1 MLNHVNHETAH
12 AMIQA
17 LSLTEAG
24 SDLVKALEDIRYYHK
39 AADVYDLGY
48 GGILVEAFDEDSDGD
63 HYWEGSVLIPSKRD
77 RLIYKSAAHQ
87 DEPVQGALFWGWG
100 YGDDDSGCV
109 IIPRVLGEWAAE
121 CALAHATKMKT
132 VHSPAECRPVSCSV
146 DSDSNSTSADN
157 ADKLGKM
164 VVTAPVDQINLPGL
178 TKDKW
183 ARQKAGEADVARR
196 DTSWD
201 FPSLI
206 MPGYIQDCATVYGV
220 TIGWIDSLDVWP
232 TPFEDCTPETVCDE
246 KSWSYREPVVLR
258 AACQIM
264 SDLKHWEYFDKCS
277 PLQCAKHLFANDF
290 RPVDL

>member
-1 MLNHVNHETAH
+1 MLNHVNHEAAH

-63 HYWEGSVLIPSKRD
+63 HYWEGSVLIPSQRD
-77 RLIYKSAAHQ
+77 RLIYKSAAYQ
-87 DEPVQGALFWGWG
+87 DKPVQGALFWGWNTDG
-100 YGDDDSGCV
+100 YIV
-109 IIPRVLGEWAAE
+109 IPRVLGEWAAQ
-121 CALAHATKMKT
+121 CALEHATKMKT
-132 VHSPAECRPVSCSV
+132 VHSPDECRPVSCTV
-146 DSDSNSTSADN
+146 DSLTQMA
-157 ADKLGKM
+157 
-164 VVTAPVDQINLPGL
+164 VTAPVDQVNLPGL

-183 ARQKAGEADVARR
+183 AHKKAAEADAARR
-196 DTSWD
+196 DTQYD

-206 MPGYIQDCATVYGV
+206 MPGYLQLCPTVYGV
-220 TIGWIDSLDVWP
+220 NLNRIDCLDVWS
-232 TPFEDCTPETVCDE
+232 TPFEECTPETICDE

-264 SDLKHWEYFDKCS
+264 SGLKHWEYFDKCS

>member
-1 MLNHVNHETAH
+1 MFNHVNHDAAH
-12 AMIQA
+12 YMIQA

-63 HYWEGSVLIPSKRD
+63 HYWEGSVLIPSQRD
-77 RLIYKSAAHQ
+77 RLIYKSAAYQ

-164 VVTAPVDQINLPGL
+164 AVTAPVDQVHLPGL

-206 MPGYIQDCATVYGV
+206 LPGYLQLCPTVYGV
-220 TIGWIDSLDVWP
+220 NINRIDCLDVWP
-232 TPFEDCTPETVCDE
+232 TPFEDCTPETICDE

-264 SDLKHWEYFDKCS
+264 SDLRHWEYFDKCS

>member
-1 MLNHVNHETAH
+1 MLNHVNNMNHEAAH
-12 AMIQA
+12 LMIQA
-17 LSLTEAG
+17 LSMTDKGRKLI
-24 SDLVKALEDIRYYHK
+24 KALEDVRYYHRH
-39 AADVYDLGY
+39 AEVYDLGY
-48 GGILVEAFDEDSDGD
+48 NGILVEAFDEDSDGD
-63 HYWEGSVLIPSKRD
+63 RYWEGSVLIPSTRD
-77 RLIYKSAAHQ
+77 RLIYESAAYQ

-100 YGDDDSGCV
+100 YGDDDNDCT
-109 IIPRVLGEWAAE
+109 IIPRILGEWAVE
-121 CALAHATKMKT
+121 CALTYAAKRNT
-132 VHSPAECRPVSCSV
+132 VHSPAECRPVACTV
-146 DSDSNSTSADN
+146 DSLTQMA
-157 ADKLGKM
+157 
-164 VVTAPVDQINLPGL
+164 VTAPVDQISLPGL

-183 ARQKAGEADVARR
+183 AHKKAAEADAERR
-196 DTSWD
+196 DTQYD

-232 TPFEDCTPETVCDE
+232 TPFEDCTPETICDE

-264 SDLKHWEYFDKCS
+264 SELRHWEYFDKCS

>member
-1 MLNHVNHETAH
+1 MLNQVNHDAAH
-12 AMIQA
+12 YMIQA

-39 AADVYDLGY
+39 AADVYDLGH

-63 HYWEGSVLIPSKRD
+63 HYWEGSVLIPSRRD
-77 RLIYKSAAHQ
+77 KLIYKSAAYQ

-146 DSDSNSTSADN
+146 DSNSNSTSADN
-157 ADKLGKM
+157 ANKLGKM
-164 VVTAPVDQINLPGL
+164 AVTAPVDQVHLPGL

-183 ARQKAGEADVARR
+183 ARQKAAEADVERR
-196 DTSWD
+196 DTTYD
-201 FPSLI
+201 FPSFI

-220 TIGWIDSLDVWP
+220 NINRIDCLDVWP
-232 TPFEDCTPETVCDE
+232 TPLEDLTPEKLCDE
-246 KSWSYREPVVLR
+246 TSWDYRPPVVLR

-264 SDLKHWEYFDKCS
+264 SELRHWEYFDKCS

>member
-1 MLNHVNHETAH
+1 MLNHETAH

-63 HYWEGSVLIPSKRD
+63 HYWEGSVLIPSQRD
-77 RLIYKSAAHQ
+77 RLIYKSAAYQ

-132 VHSPAECRPVSCSV
+132 VHSPAECRPVSCVV
-146 DSDSNSTSADN
+146 DALTQMA
-157 ADKLGKM
+157 
-164 VVTAPVDQINLPGL
+164 VTAPVDQVNLPGL

-183 ARQKAGEADVARR
+183 ARQKAAEADAARR

-206 MPGYIQDCATVYGV
+206 LPGYLQMCPTVYGV
-220 TIGWIDSLDVWP
+220 NINRIDCLDVWP
-232 TPFEDCTPETVCDE
+232 TPFEDCTPETICDE

-264 SDLKHWEYFDKCS
+264 SELKHWEYFDKCS

-290 RPVDL
+290 RPIDL

>member
-1 MLNHVNHETAH
+1 MLNQVNHDAAH
-12 AMIQA
+12 YMIQA

-63 HYWEGSVLIPSKRD
+63 HYWEGSVLIPSQRD
-77 RLIYKSAAHQ
+77 RLIYESAAHQ

-100 YGDDDSGCV
+100 YGDDDSDCTV
-109 IIPRVLGEWAAE
+109 IPRVLGEWAAE

-132 VHSPAECRPVSCSV
+132 VHSPAECHPEACTV
-146 DSDSNSTSADN
+146 DGLAHM
-157 ADKLGKM
+157 A
-164 VVTAPVDQINLPGL
+164 VTAPRGVPLPGL
-178 TKDKW
+178 TRDKW
-183 ARQKAGEADVARR
+183 AWKKAAEANVERR
-196 DTSWD
+196 DTQYD

-206 MPGYIQDCATVYGV
+206 LPGYLQLCPTVYGV
-220 TIGWIDSLDVWP
+220 NLNRIDCLDVWP
-232 TPFEDCTPETVCDE
+232 TPSEECTPETICDE
-246 KSWSYREPVVLR
+246 KSWDYKPPIVLR

-264 SDLKHWEYFDKCS
+264 SELKHWEYFDKCS
-277 PLQCAKHLFANDF
+277 ALQCAKHLFANDF

>member
-1 MLNHVNHETAH
+1 MLNQVNHDAAH
-12 AMIQA
+12 YMIQA

-63 HYWEGSVLIPSKRD
+63 HYWEGSVLIPSRRD

-87 DEPVQGALFWGWG
+87 DEPVQGALFWGWNT
-100 YGDDDSGCV
+100 DGCIV
-109 IIPRVLGEWAAE
+109 IPRVLGEWAAE

-132 VHSPAECRPVSCSV
+132 VHSPAECRPVSCTV
-146 DSDSNSTSADN
+146 N
-157 ADKLGKM
+157 AVKNM
-164 VVTAPVDQINLPGL
+164 AVTAPVDQINLPGL

-183 ARQKAGEADVARR
+183 AHKKAAEADAERR

-220 TIGWIDSLDVWP
+220 SINRIDCLDVWP
-232 TPFEDCTPETVCDE
+232 TPLEDLTPEKLCDE
-246 KSWSYREPVVLR
+246 TSWDYREPVVLR

-264 SDLKHWEYFDKCS
+264 SNMKEWEYFDQCT
-277 PLQCAKHLFANDF
+277 PLQCAKHLIAQDF

>member
-1 MLNHVNHETAH
+1 MLNQVNHDAAH
-12 AMIQA
+12 YMIQA

-77 RLIYKSAAHQ
+77 RLIYESAAYQ
-87 DEPVQGALFWGWG
+87 DEPVQGALFWGWNT
-100 YGDDDSGCV
+100 DSCV

-146 DSDSNSTSADN
+146 DSLTQMA
-157 ADKLGKM
+157 
-164 VVTAPVDQINLPGL
+164 VTAPVDQIDLPGL

-183 ARQKAGEADVARR
+183 ARQKAGEADVERR

-206 MPGYIQDCATVYGV
+206 MPGYIQDCTTVYGV

-232 TPFEDCTPETVCDE
+232 TPFEDCTPETICDE

-264 SDLKHWEYFDKCS
+264 SELKHWEYFDKCS

>member
-1 MLNHVNHETAH
+1 MLNHVNHEASH
-12 AMIQA
+12 YMIQA
-17 LSLTEAG
+17 LSMTDEG
-24 SDLVKALEDIRYYHK
+24 SKLIKALEDVRYYHRH
-39 AADVYDLGY
+39 AEVYDLGY
-48 GGILVEAFDEDSDGD
+48 NGILVEAFDEDSDGD
-63 HYWEGSVLIPSKRD
+63 RYWEGSVLIPSKRD
-77 RLIYKSAAHQ
+77 RLIYKSAAYQ

-100 YGDDDSGCV
+100 YGDDDGGCIV
-109 IIPRVLGEWAAE
+109 IPRVLGEWAAE

-132 VHSPAECRPVSCSV
+132 VHSPAECRPVACTV
-146 DSDSNSTSADN
+146 DSLTQMA
-157 ADKLGKM
+157 
-164 VVTAPVDQINLPGL
+164 VTAPVDQINLPGL

-183 ARQKAGEADVARR
+183 ARQKAAEADAERR

-220 TIGWIDSLDVWP
+220 TIGWIDCLDVWP
-232 TPFEDCTPETVCDE
+232 TPFEECTPETICDE

-264 SDLKHWEYFDKCS
+264 SELRHWEYFDKCS
-277 PLQCAKHLFANDF
+277 PLQCAKHLIAQDF

>member
-1 MLNHVNHETAH
+1 MLNHVNHEASH
-12 AMIQA
+12 YMIQA
-17 LSLTEAG
+17 LSMTDEG
-24 SDLVKALEDIRYYHK
+24 SKLIKALEDVRYYHR

-48 GGILVEAFDEDSDGD
+48 NGILVEAFDEDSDGD
-63 HYWEGSVLIPSKRD
+63 RYWEGSVLIPSKRD
-77 RLIYKSAAHQ
+77 RLIYESAAYQ

-100 YGDDDSGCV
+100 YGDDDSGCIV
-109 IIPRVLGEWAAE
+109 IPRILGEWAAE
-121 CALAHATKMKT
+121 CALDYAVKTKR
-132 VHSPAECRPVSCSV
+132 VHSPAECRPVACTV
-146 DSDSNSTSADN
+146 DALTQMA
-157 ADKLGKM
+157 
-164 VVTAPVDQINLPGL
+164 VTAPVDQISLPGL

-183 ARQKAGEADVARR
+183 ARKKAAEADAERR

-220 TIGWIDSLDVWP
+220 TIGWIDCLDVWP
-232 TPFEDCTPETVCDE
+232 TPFEDCTPETICDE

-264 SDLKHWEYFDKCS
+264 SELRHWEYFDKGS

>member
-1 MLNHVNHETAH
+1 MFNHVNHEAAH
-12 AMIQA
+12 YMIQA

-63 HYWEGSVLIPSKRD
+63 FYWEGSVLIPSKRD
-77 RLIYKSAAHQ
+77 RLIYESAAYQ

-100 YGDDDSGCV
+100 YGDDDCTV
-109 IIPRVLGEWAAE
+109 IPRVLGEWAAE

-132 VHSPAECRPVSCSV
+132 VHSPAECRPASCSV
-146 DSDSNSTSADN
+146 DALTQMA
-157 ADKLGKM
+157 
-164 VVTAPVDQINLPGL
+164 VTAPVDQVNLPGL

-183 ARQKAGEADVARR
+183 ARQKAGEADVERR

-220 TIGWIDSLDVWP
+220 TIGRIDCLDVWP

-264 SDLKHWEYFDKCS
+264 SELRHWEYFDKCS

>member
-1 MLNHVNHETAH
+1 MLNQVNHDAAH
-12 AMIQA
+12 YMIQA

-77 RLIYKSAAHQ
+77 RLIYESAAHQ

-100 YGDDDSGCV
+100 YGDDDSGCTV
-109 IIPRVLGEWAAE
+109 IPRVLGEWAAE

-132 VHSPAECRPVSCSV
+132 VHSPAECRPVSCTV
-146 DSDSNSTSADN
+146 DSLTQMA
-157 ADKLGKM
+157 
-164 VVTAPVDQINLPGL
+164 VTAPVDQISLPGL

-183 ARQKAGEADVARR
+183 AHKKAAEADAERR

-206 MPGYIQDCATVYGV
+206 LPGYLQLCPTVYGV
-220 TIGWIDSLDVWP
+220 NINRIDCLDVWP
-232 TPFEDCTPETVCDE
+232 TPFEDCTPETICDE

-264 SDLKHWEYFDKCS
+264 SELKRWEYFDKCS

>member
-1 MLNHVNHETAH
+1 MLNQVNHDAAH

-24 SDLVKALEDIRYYHK
+24 SDLVKALEDIRYYHR

-63 HYWEGSVLIPSKRD
+63 RYWEGSVLIPSQRD
-77 RLIYKSAAHQ
+77 KLTYESGAWQ

-100 YGDDDSGCV
+100 HDDCV

-121 CALAHATKMKT
+121 CALVHATKMKT
-132 VHSPAECRPVSCSV
+132 VHSPAECRPVSCTV
-146 DSDSNSTSADN
+146 DSLTQ
-157 ADKLGKM
+157 M
-164 VVTAPVDQINLPGL
+164 TVTAPVDQVNLPGL

-183 ARQKAGEADVARR
+183 ARQKAGEEDVARR
-196 DTSWD
+196 DTTYD

-206 MPGYIQDCATVYGV
+206 LPGYLQLCPTVYGV
-220 TIGWIDSLDVWP
+220 NINRIDCLDCPHSLSR
-232 TPFEDCTPETVCDE
+232 CTPEDLCDE
-246 KSWSYREPVVLR
+246 KSWDYKPPIVLR

-264 SDLKHWEYFDKCS
+264 SGLKHWEYFDKCS
-277 PLQCAKHLFANDF
+277 PLQCAKHLIANDF

>member
-1 MLNHVNHETAH
+1 MLNQINHDAAH
-12 AMIQA
+12 YMIQA
-17 LSLTEAG
+17 LSMTEAG
-24 SDLVKALEDIRYYHK
+24 SDLVKALEDIRYYHR

-48 GGILVEAFDEDSDGD
+48 GAVLVEAFDEDSDGD
-63 HYWEGSVLIPSKRD
+63 HYWEGSVLIPSRRD
-77 RLIYKSAAHQ
+77 RLIYKSAAYQ
-87 DEPVQGALFWGWG
+87 DEPVQGALFWGWNT
-100 YGDDDSGCV
+100 DGCV

-121 CALAHATKMKT
+121 RALAHATKMKT
-132 VHSPAECRPVSCSV
+132 AHSPAECRPVACTV
-146 DSDSNSTSADN
+146 DTLLNEASADN

-164 VVTAPVDQINLPGL
+164 AVMAPVDQINLPGL

-183 ARQKAGEADVARR
+183 ARQKAAEADVERR

-220 TIGWIDSLDVWP
+220 GINRIDTMGGPLSLSKC
-232 TPFEDCTPETVCDE
+232 TTEDLCDE
-246 KSWSYREPVVLR
+246 KSWEYRPPIVLR

-264 SDLKHWEYFDKCS
+264 SGMTQWEYFDKCS
-277 PLQCAKHLFANDF
+277 ALQCAKHLIAQDF

>member
-1 MLNHVNHETAH
+1 MLNHVNHEAAH
-12 AMIQA
+12 YMIQA

-77 RLIYKSAAHQ
+77 RLIYESAAYQ
-87 DEPVQGALFWGWG
+87 DEPVQGALFWGWNTDG
-100 YGDDDSGCV
+100 YMV
-109 IIPRVLGEWAAE
+109 IPRVLGEWAAE

-146 DSDSNSTSADN
+146 DSVKDMA
-157 ADKLGKM
+157 
-164 VVTAPVDQINLPGL
+164 VTAPVDQINLPGL

-183 ARQKAGEADVARR
+183 ARQKAAEADVARR

-206 MPGYIQDCATVYGV
+206 MPGYLQMCPTVYDV
-220 TIGWIDSLDVWP
+220 NLNRIDCLDMWP
-232 TPFEDCTPETVCDE
+232 TPFEECTPETICDE

-264 SDLKHWEYFDKCS
+264 SGLKHWEYFDKCS

>member
-1 MLNHVNHETAH
+1 MLNQVNHDAAH
-12 AMIQA
+12 YMIQA

-24 SDLVKALEDIRYYHK
+24 SDLVKALEDIRYYHR

-63 HYWEGSVLIPSKRD
+63 HYWEGSVLIPSRRD
-77 RLIYKSAAHQ
+77 RLIYESAAHQ

-100 YGDDDSGCV
+100 YGDDDCTV
-109 IIPRVLGEWAAE
+109 IPRVLGEWAVE
-121 CALAHATKMKT
+121 CALTHATKMKT

-146 DSDSNSTSADN
+146 DSLTQMA
-157 ADKLGKM
+157 
-164 VVTAPVDQINLPGL
+164 VTAPVNQVNLPGL

-183 ARQKAGEADVARR
+183 AHKKAAEADAERR

-232 TPFEDCTPETVCDE
+232 TPFEDCAPETVCDE